1 LAEKLTDIQADI
13 AQYEDNLRDTEAK
26 INDAKKRRADIAR
39 QVEEIQRQPTKFKP
53 AQVDQCLLDLDE
65 LQEKSTGFVERS
77 QTLDEKV
84 DAKNRELLDLISA
97 CDERQKLNDKIK
109 VLGSEFDED
118 LSQCQ
123 EVVTKLPVFI
133 KQMKRT
139 IGEMR
144 ESQEDD
150 EG

>member
-1 LAEKLTDIQADI
+1 MAEKLTDIQADV
-13 AQYEDNLRDTEAK
+13 AQHEENLRDTEAK

-77 QTLDEKV
+77 QNLDEKV

-97 CDERQKLNDKIK
+97 CD
-109 VLGSEFDED
+109 
-118 LSQCQ
+118 
-123 EVVTKLPVFI
+123 
-133 KQMKRT
+133 
-139 IGEMR
+139 
-144 ESQEDD
+144 
-150 EG
+150 